1 MNPKIIAFYLPQ
13 FYPFKENNEWW
24 GAGFTEWTNV
34 AKAKPLFKGHEQ
46 PKIPADLS
54 FYDLRVPE
62 TRIHQAELAK
72 KAGVY
77 GFCYWHYWFGNGKQL
92 LNRVFDEVIES
103 KSPNFPIC
111 LGWANHS
118 WYAKTWDK
126 KGGDRLLIEQI
137 YPSKDDYIKHFNY
150 VLNAFKDDRYIKK
163 DNKPLFY
170 IFDALNLPDDF
181 INTWNN
187 LAIENGFNG
196 ICFIVRI
203 QNIKFYNNIKKKGF
217 DYITV
222 DRLKSGLDTSGTF
235 SKRLRQIK
243 TLLTGKPYNYYKYEY
258 AIKYLTD
265 YDVDSK
271 DDIIPTLVPCWDHSP
286 RSGRKALILD
296 KSTPKLFRKHIKDVF
311 NTIKNKSKD
320 NQFILL
326 KSWNEWGEGNYM
338 EPDLKWGNEY
348 INSLKEEVEKVKE

>member
-196 ICFIVRI
+196 ICFIGRI